1 MKNNTSI
8 SNSFIYICAL
18 SLTLSLLSLGG
29 CSSDDDDVDVGT
41 TGETENTT
49 TTTTTTEMTGG
60 TTVETGGVM
69 TGGVMTGG
77 TMVETG
83 GVMTGG
89 VMNGGEMTG
98 GVMTGGVMNGG
109 EMTGGEM
116 PWHTCTQYCDYLE
129 SCDSCFYDDA
139 GECLDQAGCVNV
151 CEAEVPP
158 MVAECVIGL
167 DTCDEESYLGCYDEN
182 IGDDDC
188 AAVCRLIDGCGECFV
203 NEEDEC
209 LSLAECALACRG
221 DTPAPVAAC
230 IAQLTE
236 CDGIDACY
244 EM

>member
-1 MKNNTSI
+1 MNQTFTS
-8 SNSFIYICAL
+8 NKFIHFCAL
-18 SLTLSLLSLGG
+18 ALTLSLVSLGG
-29 CSSDDDDVDVGT
+29 CSNDDDDVDVGT
-41 TGETENTT
+41 TSETENTT
-49 TTTTTTEMTGG
+49 TTTMTTTTEMTGG

-77 TMVETG
+77 VMTGGTTVETG

-89 VMNGGEMTG
+89 DMTG
-98 GVMTGGVMNGG
+98 GDMTGGD
-109 EMTGGEM
+109 MTGGDM

-139 GECLDQAGCVNV
+139 GECLDQAGCINV

-209 LSLAECALACRG
+209 LSLAECALACRE